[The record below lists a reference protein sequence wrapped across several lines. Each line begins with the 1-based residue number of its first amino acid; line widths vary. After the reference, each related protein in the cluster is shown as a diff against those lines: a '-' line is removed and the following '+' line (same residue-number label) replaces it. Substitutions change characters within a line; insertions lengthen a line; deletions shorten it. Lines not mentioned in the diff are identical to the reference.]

1 MFLPPPSPVTAVQY
15 TNRLLAALEPE
26 DLARLEPHL
35 ELVNLTLKQVLYE
48 TGTPSP
54 MPTSRMTR
62 SSRWSTSWRMGTR
75 LRSACL
81 GARG

>member
-1 MFLPPPSPVTAVQY
+1 MGEFSTIGV
-15 TNRLLAALEPE
+15 
-26 DLARLEPHL
+26 DLAKSVFQVHGADASGAVLFRL
-35 ELVNLTLKQVLYE
+35 TS
-48 TGTPSP
+48 TRRGTPSP

-75 LRSACL
+75 LRSACS